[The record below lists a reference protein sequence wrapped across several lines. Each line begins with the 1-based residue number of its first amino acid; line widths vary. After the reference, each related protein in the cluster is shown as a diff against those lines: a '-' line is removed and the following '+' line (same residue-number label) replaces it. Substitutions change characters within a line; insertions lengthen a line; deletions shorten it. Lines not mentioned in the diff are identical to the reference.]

1 MTERNL
7 VWIKSLGH
15 SVRFHVLSTGTSEG
29 KNVDGEGG
37 GGEIIESFASIR
49 GKNWGVPMGWFP
61 GTLGTPWIAG
71 TPGIFGTLRPRDLLD
86 PWTPETPSSSGPE
99 MGVVASFCVSN

>member
-37 GGEIIESFASIR
+37 GT
-49 GKNWGVPMGWFP
+49 V
-61 GTLGTPWIAG
+61 
-71 TPGIFGTLRPRDLLD
+71 
-86 PWTPETPSSSGPE
+86 
-99 MGVVASFCVSN
+99 CSNGFYADI